1 MAGNIT
7 SVELNDSIATIIAA
21 EALGYLQAN
30 TVLAQLVSHDWDDE
44 IAQHGQV
51 IRIPFTG
58 ALVAND
64 KTENSNVTLQ
74 TPADTKVDV
83 TLNKH
88 KEVSFV
94 IEDFGR
100 TLATP
105 NYLDAYTQDG
115 MSMLAEQIDGDIG
128 ALYSSVTNS
137 VDASVA
143 NGPLDESDFRN
154 GRRLINAAKA
164 PLVDRYAVLH
174 QDAEYDYLG
183 IEEAINTAYRSSL
196 GAGALAGAYAGDF
209 MGFRTFMDQK
219 IVTASSVCQNLLFH
233 KRAFVMASRPL
244 AAAPA
249 GVPVLQ
255 KVMSEGGLG
264 LRVTMSYNADKLGV
278 QTTIDVL
285 YGVAILR
292 NNHAVVLKT
301 STKP

>member
-7 SVELNDSIATIIAA
+7 STELNDSIATIIAA

-30 TVLAQLVSHDWDDE
+30 TVLAQLVSRDWDDE
-44 IAQHGQV
+44 VAQAGQV

-58 ALVAND
+58 ALVASD
-64 KTENSNVTLQ
+64 KAEGSAVTLQ
-74 TPADTKVDV
+74 NAADTKVDV

-88 KEVSFV
+88 KEVSFL

-105 NYLDAYTQDG
+105 DYLNAYSQDG
-115 MSMLAEQIDGDIG
+115 MAVLAEQIDGDIA
-128 ALYSSVTNS
+128 ALYSSVTNTI
-137 VDASVA
+137 DASLG

-154 GRRLINAAKA
+154 ARRLINAAKA
-164 PLVDRYAVLH
+164 PLGDRVAVLH

-183 IEEAINTAYRSSL
+183 IEEAINTAYRQSL
-196 GAGALAGAYAGDF
+196 GDGALASAYAGDF

-219 IVTASSVCQNLLFH
+219 IAVASSVTQNLLFH
-233 KRAFVMASRPL
+233 KRAFVLASRPL
-244 AAAPA
+244 APAPS
-249 GVPVLQ
+249 GVPILQ
-255 KVMSEGGLG
+255 KVLHEGGLG
-264 LRVTMSYNADKLGV
+264 LRVTMSYNASYLGV
-278 QTTIDVL
+278 QTTIDIL